1 MFRRHCER
9 SEAIQTPSFR
19 GDAKHR
25 TRNLEIPRCAIAHL
39 RSGPSDHPG
48 MTVSDLPCG
57 LNLRSPNVGEERVDF
72 RTQHVGFA
80 AQLAGRAQHLAG
92 SRSGLRRGGRD
103 ADDVAGNLGGAASGV
118 LDVAGDLAR
127 RGALLFDGGAIAVV
141 TSLISPMVW

>member
-1 MFRRHCER
+1 MTGSVSNPESRDSPMC
-9 SEAIQTPSFR
+9 
-19 GDAKHR
+19 
-25 TRNLEIPRCAIAHL
+25 NAHL

-103 ADDVAGNLGGAASGV
+103 ADDVAGNLGSAASGV
-118 LDVAGDLAR
+118 LDVSGDLAR
-127 RGALLFDGGAIAVV
+127 WGALLFDGGGDRRGHLVDLADGLADV
-141 TSLISPMVW
+141 PDRAD